1 MKNNRFFSGK
11 KLSALSSPALSA
23 CLGFGVVF
31 LMILIFA
38 FVVTKI
44 DATDFMLSVM
54 STVALCVGGYVGG
67 YVSGKKQRRNGL
79 LSGVLCGV
87 FIFLAIVAI
96 SAVFSK
102 TVESF
107 SVPTKLIL
115 TLVCAGIGGVVG
127 VNSKSGRY

>member
-1 MKNNRFFSGK
+1 MNLLR
-11 KLSALSSPALSA
+11 LL
-23 CLGFGVVF
+23 V
-31 LMILIFA
+31 
-38 FVVTKI
+38 
-44 DATDFMLSVM
+44 
-54 STVALCVGGYVGG
+54 TVALCVGGYVGG

>member
-1 MKNNRFFSGK
+1 MNGIALINFAEELFMKNNRFFSGK

-54 STVALCVGGYVGG
+54 STVALDR
-67 YVSGKKQRRNGL
+67 K
-79 LSGVLCGV
+79 
-87 FIFLAIVAI
+87 
-96 SAVFSK
+96 
-102 TVESF
+102 
-107 SVPTKLIL
+107 SV
-115 TLVCAGIGGVVG
+115 V
-127 VNSKSGRY
+127 